1 MRRLYIF
8 DRHCSFLAKLN
19 KIEQINIYKAQIKI
33 KLCNIIQI
41 QLDTFKELN
50 FIFVAVSPKPFI
62 FFYTTNQNKIQM
74 LFLMVAWID
83 GYSPYISTY
92 Y

>member
-62 FFYTTNQNKIQM
+62 FFTPLTKIKSKCY
-74 LFLMVAWID
+74 FWW
-83 GYSPYISTY
+83 
-92 Y
+92 